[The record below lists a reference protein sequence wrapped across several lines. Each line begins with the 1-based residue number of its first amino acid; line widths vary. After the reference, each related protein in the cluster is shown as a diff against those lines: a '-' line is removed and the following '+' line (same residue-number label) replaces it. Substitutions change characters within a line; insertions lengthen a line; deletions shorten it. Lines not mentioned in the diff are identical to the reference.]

1 MPVNPPSGIDYID
14 RMCAEQSRA
23 DRAAAIRQRMEA
35 EWIDFTLKKGPR
47 IESEYNPLDNA
58 RLKK

>member
-1 MPVNPPSGIDYID
+1 VNPPSGIDYID

-35 EWIDFTLKKGPR
+35 EWIDFHFEKGPR